1 MKISHSHF
9 HFIGIGGIGMSG
21 LAELLHFL
29 GAKVSGSDLGQ
40 NAQTEHLQKL
50 GIKIFQGHGKDQLGD
65 ASVVVYSSAV
75 KEDNPEIQEARKR
88 KIPFIPRAEAL
99 AEIMRL
105 KRGLA
110 IAGTHGKTTT
120 TSMISS
126 IFLYAKKDPTIMIG
140 GRFERIKSTALLG
153 TGEWM
158 LAEADESDGSFHKL
172 SPEIAIITNIDSDHL
187 DHYKSFSNLQNS
199 FLEFGYRIPFYG
211 HMVVFG
217 DDPLVKKLFKD
228 FAKPITFYGFGEDND
243 IVLKGERGTYS
254 LFEKD
259 SSGLK
264 KMTDF
269 KLQVSGK
276 HNALNATS
284 AMIAANLTGI
294 TWPEVV
300 AGIHQFEGVDRRF
313 QFKGERG
320 GIKIYDDYGHHPT
333 EILATMQAFKEKFP
347 ANRIVVYFQPHRYT
361 RTQSCWTE
369 FTKCFSDVDQ
379 LFLTDIYAAGEMPIE
394 DVTSEKLSLEIKDIS
409 LQYLPK
415 EANYH
420 SMAGKIFPHLKS
432 GDVFITL
439 GAGDG
444 WKLGM
449 EVLESLNGKN

>member
-1 MKISHSHF
+1 MRISHAHF

-50 GIKIFQGHGKDQLGD
+50 GIKIFQGHSKDQVGD

-75 KEDNPEIQEARKR
+75 KDDNPEIQEARKR

-126 IFLYAKKDPTIMIG
+126 IFLNAKADPTIMIG

-153 TGEWM
+153 AGEWM

-199 FLEFGYRIPFYG
+199 FLEFGYRVPFYG
-211 HMVVFG
+211 HMVVYG
-217 DDPLVKKLFKD
+217 DDPLIKKLFKD

-243 IVLKGERGTYS
+243 IVLKGDRGNYS
-254 LFEKD
+254 LFERNAGKI
-259 SSGLK
+259 
-264 KMTDF
+264 TDF

-284 AMIAANLTGI
+284 AMIAANLAGI

-300 AGIHQFEGVDRRF
+300 AGIQQFEGVDRRF
-313 QFKGERG
+313 QFKGEG
-320 GIKIYDDYGHHPT
+320 SGIKVYDDYGHHPT
-333 EILATMQAFKEKFP
+333 EILATVQAFKEKFP
-347 ANRIVVYFQPHRYT
+347 DNRIMVYFQPHRFT

-369 FTKCFSDVDQ
+369 FTKCFAEIDR
-379 LFLTDIYAAGEMPIE
+379 LFLTDIYAAGETPIE
-394 DVTSEKLSLEIKDIS
+394 DVTSERLSQEIKETPV
-409 LQYLPK
+409 QYLPK
-415 EANYH
+415 EANYR
-420 SMAGKIFPHLKS
+420 SMAGKIIPQLKS

-449 EVLESLNGKN
+449 EVLESLNAKN